1 MYMSVDKLLRE
12 HMKQE
17 PNIGGDQVEWIMWN
31 EDLELIEE
39 ALERLDAERR
49 LKDLY
54 VRYGL

>member
-1 MYMSVDKLLRE
+1 MSVDKLLRE